1 MGEQY
6 YCLNLDD
13 YSAASFTSFGKAY
26 YGTLP
31 QIRAFITAIEEDEER
46 HKHFKKLIDAFHEYE
61 AGNTE
66 VKHNVAYQEIPLLE
80 PVRFVAEM
88 PQRYDSYQWEHL
100 NTWRWP
106 YYMRC
111 SCVETKHIWIKANG
125 YYTRCILARFENLA
139 YTGFKDQ
146 WSAIGG
152 AFWGF
157 PHIIEV
163 DGRFCYNRLAVEEKR
178 FKRKSDMM
186 EDRAAFPLARDV
198 NFTEFC
204 NDIFGDG

>member
-1 MGEQY
+1 MDEQY

-31 QIRAFITAIEEDEER
+31 QIRAFIRAIENDAYR
-46 HKHFKKLIDAFHEYE
+46 CQDFKRLIDAFHAYE
-61 AGNTE
+61 AENTE
-66 VKHNVAYQEIPLLE
+66 VKHYVAYQEIPLLE
-80 PVRFVAEM
+80 PVELIAEI

-106 YYMRC
+106 YYMKC
-111 SCVETKHIWIKANG
+111 SCVETKHLWIRAEG
-125 YYTRCILARFENLA
+125 YYTRCIMARFENLS
-139 YTGFKDQ
+139 YKGFGDQ
-146 WSAIGG
+146 WSMVDG

-157 PHIIEV
+157 PHVIDL
-163 DGRFCYNRLAVEEKR
+163 DGQFCYNRLAVEEKR
-178 FKRKSDMM
+178 FKSKTEFM
-186 EDRAAFPLARDV
+186 EDRTQFPTERDV
-198 NFTEFC
+198 AFTEFC

>member
-1 MGEQY
+1 MEEQY

-13 YSAASFTSFGKAY
+13 YSAAAFTSFGKAY

-31 QIRAFITAIEEDEER
+31 QIRAFIQAIEDDKDR
-46 HKHFKKLIDAFHEYE
+46 GKDFKLLIDAFHAHE
-61 AGNTE
+61 AGNTT
-66 VKHNVAYQEIPLLE
+66 VKHYVAYQEIPVLE
-80 PVRFVAEM
+80 PVEWIAEM

-111 SCVETKHIWIKANG
+111 SNVETKHIWIKADG
-125 YYTRCILARFENLA
+125 YYARCILARFENLV
-139 YTGFKDQ
+139 YKGFRDQ
-146 WSAIGG
+146 WSGVDG

-157 PHIIEV
+157 PHIIEL

-178 FKRKSDMM
+178 FKCKSDMM
-186 EDRAAFPLARDV
+186 EDQESFSLTRDV
-198 NFTEFC
+198 DFTEFC